1 MMIVIGISAS
11 ILGFILGFTVSTVCK
26 KYVGTLR
33 IDQSD
38 PNDSPYL
45 FLEMSEDP
53 RRLLNKKRVNLKVN
67 TQNYISQK

>member
-1 MMIVIGISAS
+1 MVIIIGISAS
-11 ILGFILGFTVSTVCK
+11 ILGFILGFIAASIYK

-38 PNDSPYL
+38 PDDSPYL

-53 RRLLNKKRVNLKVN
+53 RQLLSKKRVNLKVDVR
-67 TQNYISQK
+67 NYISQK